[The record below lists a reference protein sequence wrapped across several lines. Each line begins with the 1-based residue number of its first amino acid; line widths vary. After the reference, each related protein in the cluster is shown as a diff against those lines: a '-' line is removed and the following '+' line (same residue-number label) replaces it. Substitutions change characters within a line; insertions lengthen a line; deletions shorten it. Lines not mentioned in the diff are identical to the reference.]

1 MKEIYFVV
9 EGRVQPK
16 QRPRVVR
23 RKVKVGNE
31 YITKTMTFTPQA
43 TKDYEEQV
51 KGAYLDA
58 CDGKPKKFEGAVEMV
73 VNVYVQIP
81 KSAPKKKIDDM
92 ITGNIRPIVKN
103 GDVDNLFKAISDAL
117 NGLAYED
124 DSQIVSAKI
133 RKFYAREAC
142 AEVTIKELVK

>member
-16 QRPRVVR
+16 QRPRVYRNKWTGQVHAL
-23 RKVKVGNE
+23 
-31 YITKTMTFTPQA
+31 TPKA

>member
-9 EGRVQPK
+9 DGRVQPK
-16 QRPRVVR
+16 QRPKVFRNKYSGRAHGVTPEKTREYEQRVC
-23 RKVKVGNE
+23 
-31 YITKTMTFTPQA
+31 
-43 TKDYEEQV
+43 
-51 KGAYLDA
+51 GAYLDA

-73 VNVYVQIP
+73 VNVYIQIP

-117 NGLAYED
+117 NGVAYND

-133 RKFYAREAC
+133 RKFYAREVC

>member
-1 MKEIYFVV
+1 MKEIYFVID
-9 EGRVQPK
+9 GRVQPK
-16 QRPRVVR
+16 QRP
-23 RKVKVGNE
+23 KVYRNRYTGKAHA
-31 YITKTMTFTPQA
+31 ITPRQTVE
-43 TKDYEEQV
+43 YEEKV
-51 KGAYLDA
+51 RGAYLDA